1 MKFEV
6 TIFPNPTTEN
16 LFLKYK
22 EIVPQQI
29 KVLDINQRVI
39 LNSNNINYLILK
51 NIDAGVY
58 FVQFI
63 KNGRILR
70 THKIVKL

>member
-39 LNSNNINYLILK
+39 LNSNNINYLNLK
-51 NIDAGVY
+51 NIDGGVY
-58 FVQFI
+58 FIQFI
-63 KNGRILR
+63 KDNKLLR